1 MRVCGLAAALD
12 RRADQAAV
20 FGPAA
25 VVVAD
30 LLVTEEVLQDE
41 PGVRAALADPA
52 IRDGLLRA
60 VEALGPVDR
69 AELIRGFEP
78 AVLGD
83 RGRPRDVRRPLD
95 VAGTLRAFLREV
107 LRGDELAAEL
117 LGVAHVDELLP
128 VLRDRLQDV
137 LAERPARRLAAR
149 GPAPR

>member
-52 IRDGLLRA
+52 IPDGLLRA

-69 AELIRGFEP
+69 AELTRGFEP
-78 AVLGD
+78 AALGD
-83 RGRPRDVRRPLD
+83 PGRPQDVRRPLD
-95 VAGTLRAFLREV
+95 VPRTPRAFPRPRLRSYD
-107 LRGDELAAEL
+107 L
-117 LGVAHVDELLP
+117 
-128 VLRDRLQDV
+128 
-137 LAERPARRLAAR
+137 
-149 GPAPR
+149 

>member
-30 LLVTEEVLQDE
+30 LLVTEEVLQNE
-41 PGVRAALADPA
+41 PRVRAALADPA

-60 VEALGPVDR
+60 IEALGTIDR
-69 AELIRGFEP
+69 AELIGGLEP

-83 RGRPRDVRRPLD
+83 RGRPRDVRRALHL
-95 VAGTLRAFLREV
+95 AGTPLAFL
-107 LRGDELAAEL
+107 
-117 LGVAHVDELLP
+117 P
-128 VLRDRLQDV
+128 
-137 LAERPARRLAAR
+137 
-149 GPAPR
+149 